1 MSVCA
6 FKMRLLSNFVVLIV
20 KSPTSIG
27 GLIILQYFVSYCFV
41 CFIEQ
46 TGREFN
52 GWDCRGGAGPGEVR
66 WGEVRWEKVRW
77 CQLSLGIIRWCQIRL
92 DKREERKGSNTSF
105 LLFHY
110 DRHIC
115 YKNQPNILFS
125 CYPPDFSYFLT
136 YDRCYFQAYYPIF
149 EARTYF
155 LICATLRVLND

>member
-1 MSVCA
+1 MCLFVPLKWGFWVILSYWSSNRQSEVWLSSNIL
-6 FKMRLLSNFVVLIV
+6 FRIVLFVLLNRLGESLTVETVEE
-20 KSPTSIG
+20 G
-27 GLIILQYFVSYCFV
+27 QGL
-41 CFIEQ
+41 
-46 TGREFN
+46 
-52 GWDCRGGAGPGEVR
+52 AR
-66 WGEVRWEKVRW
+66 WGEVRWEKLRW

-110 DRHIC
+110 NRHIC
-115 YKNQPNILFS
+115 YKSQPNILFS

-149 EARTYF
+149 EVRTYF